1 MKHTTNFLTDEV
13 YSVSP
18 EISSALTTDYSSADY
33 DDLIRHL
40 ETHFSSIFENQNIWV
55 FPIITEAAS
64 NAQALRSIAENNS
77 AIFCHTRSNVYTEHR
92 ETVDFLTQGAHIF
105 GVEGHS
111 AKISPSDI
119 KELLENRSFA
129 TKRNAVSISQATEIG
144 TLYRID
150 EIRALSDIAH
160 QNEAAVHMD
169 GTHFSHAVVALN
181 CSPADVSWRAGV
193 DILSFGSSRN
203 GTSGVEVVLIFNER
217 LLERFCQYYRRSGHS
232 FENLWLPAVQ
242 LEAYLRDDVWLSN
255 AAHANQMAQ
264 RLASKL
270 STFSNF
276 NIQYPTETNMV
287 CMEMPTTI
295 SNQLDA
301 KGFRFQSSTQDD
313 VSEVKLTTSFKTSS
327 SEVDLFLSSINTF
340 V

>member
-1 MKHTTNFLTDEV
+1 MNHTTNFLTDEV

-18 EISSALTTDYSSADY
+18 EVSSALTADYSSADY
-33 DDLIRHL
+33 DNLMSRL
-40 ETHFSSIFENQNIWV
+40 EAHFSTIFENQNIWV

-64 NAQALRSIAENNS
+64 NAQALRSIAGNNS
-77 AIFCHTRSNVYTEHR
+77 AIFCHAFSNVYTEHR
-92 ETVDFLTQGAHIF
+92 ETVDFLTQGTYIF
-105 GVEGHS
+105 GVEGHD
-111 AKISPSDI
+111 AKICPSSI
-119 KELLENRSFA
+119 EELLEDSSFA
-129 TKRNAVSISQATEIG
+129 TQRNAVSISQATEIG

-150 EIRALSDIAH
+150 EIRTLSDIAH
-160 QNEAAVHMD
+160 RNEAAVHMD
-169 GTHFSHAVVALN
+169 GTHFSNAIVALD

-242 LEAYLRDDVWLSN
+242 LEAYLRNDVWLSN

-270 STFSNF
+270 STFPNF
-276 NIQYPTETNMV
+276 NIQYSTETNMV
-287 CMEMPTTI
+287 CLEMPTTI
-295 SNQLDA
+295 CSQLDD
-301 KGFRFQSSTQDD
+301 KGFRFRFSTQDD
-313 VSEVKLTTSFKTSS
+313 VSKIKLTTSFKTSS
-327 SEVDLFLSSINTF
+327 SEVDLFLSLINSF